1 MARIAPSATTKVPPT
16 PRRKREGLATDT
28 VLHSYSCQET
38 FFARLREQ
46 KSNSKSNPA
55 LIPGEG
61 PLLACYFFF
70 LPRKKKKQNG
80 KMPRGGRDSGDKEG
94 NNPPPCLDQRR
105 RHKPNH
111 SRSHEAW
118 MSNRRS
124 RCNPSIA
131 SGHTAEK
138 EVGILVSLYFFPVNI
153 DSLSLSAFHFC
164 FLFHFFFLPKE
175 SLPCARY
182 TAHVQY
188 RHKCLRLSPPER
200 GDIQPD
206 CHDRF

>member
-1 MARIAPSATTKVPPT
+1 MSRDFFCPVTRTEEQFQIQSSAHI
-16 PRRKREGLATDT
+16 RGRA
-28 VLHSYSCQET
+28 
-38 FFARLREQ
+38 
-46 KSNSKSNPA
+46 
-55 LIPGEG
+55 
-61 PLLACYFFF
+61 LACSLFSFYQE
-70 LPRKKKKQNG
+70 KKKKQNG

-105 RHKPNH
+105 RHKPYH
-111 SRSHEAW
+111 SPSHEAW

-153 DSLSLSAFHFC
+153 DSLSLC
-164 FLFHFFFLPKE
+164 FSLLLLVPFLFLPKE

-188 RHKCLRLSPPER
+188 RHKCLRLSPPRGER
-200 GDIQPD
+200 YNRIVMTASDHSLVQ
-206 CHDRF
+206 